1 MGVSGGRERGRGRD
15 GVLQPL
21 RATCSQVLAHGRD
34 SEPALMQI
42 ETRRLEIATLKDEAV
57 VLQQAIATLQSEQEG
72 LKSENEARILQ
83 ERATTEGQRQMV
95 KKLKIEQQELKMEL
109 AAATDRAE
117 ALTARLEHLALKDGP
132 PEQQLLAVELAR
144 LQVLCDSLKAQND
157 NLGQENAALW
167 KERAGLKEELGSVSF
182 HVRALRPFVLFPPSL
197 FSSFHVRVLWA
208 ILSLLLDSVDL
219 RE

>member
-1 MGVSGGRERGRGRD
+1 MLKIKRAEEAELRSRYDELVVEMARQEKRLKQRIGSLDRSKRAGEQRLADVQNKVKNTVPKED
-15 GVLQPL
+15 WNKLKHEHILLQEKYKML
-21 RATCSQVLAHGRD
+21 ID
-34 SEPALMQI
+34 KE
-42 ETRRLEIATLKDEAV
+42 
-57 VLQQAIATLQSEQEG
+57 QS
-72 LKSENEARILQ
+72 ALQ
-83 ERATTEGQRQMV
+83 ERATTEGHRQMAG
-95 KKLKIEQQELKMEL
+95 KLKIEQQELKMEL

-182 HVRALRPFVLFPPSL
+182 HVRALRPFVLPL
-197 FSSFHVRVLWA
+197 VR
-208 ILSLLLDSVDL
+208 LSIAMHCIE
-219 RE
+219 RIIR